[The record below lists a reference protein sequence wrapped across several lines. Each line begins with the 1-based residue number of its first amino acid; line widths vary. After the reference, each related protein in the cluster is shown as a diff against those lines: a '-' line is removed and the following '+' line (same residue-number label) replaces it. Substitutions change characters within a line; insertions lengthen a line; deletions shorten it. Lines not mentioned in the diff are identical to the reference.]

1 MRLKIFIPNDI
12 DDYLDKKKLFLLVR
26 PFYKKNGW
34 TQYGESFYR
43 WGIRFR

>member
-12 DDYLDKKKLFLLVR
+12 DDYLDKKLFLLVR

-34 TQYGESFYR
+34 TQYGESLTD
-43 WGIRFR
+43 GD